1 MAQAQPYLPITCEEF
16 SLFQEDDTGY
26 GIVDWP
32 SQKLRI
38 LGKLI
43 REIKEAD
50 QEIKEAK
57 AKGKKALRQ
66 VYHKLMSIPFTSHD
80 KMYLESIGE
89 PKKIL
94 IPLDFSLVP
103 EKVFTFDYGDIV
115 QIMGECL
122 KILLTKMVVFR

>member
-43 REIKEAD
+43 RDITKEGGGKEIE
-50 QEIKEAK
+50 EAK
-57 AKGKKALRQ
+57 AKGKKATSQIHR
-66 VYHKLMSIPFTSHD
+66 KLMSIPFTSHD
-80 KMYLESIGE
+80 TIFLESISE
-89 PKKIL
+89 PKKVL

-103 EKVFTFDYGDIV
+103 EKLYTFEYGDIV

-122 KILLTKMVVFR
+122 KIDR